1 MAGGRQRM
9 MQASWGFSSAAG
21 NAIDASAAFPAWWYL
36 RMLPGLVVIVALA
49 GSVQLFDS
57 PAAQSIQKPR
67 WSRMSGTG
75 KIASLG
81 CHNRLGR
88 GSPAMGR
95 FSARLATGS
104 IEA

>member
-1 MAGGRQRM
+1 
-9 MQASWGFSSAAG
+9 
-21 NAIDASAAFPAWWYL
+21 
-36 RMLPGLVVIVALA
+36 
-49 GSVQLFDS
+49 
-57 PAAQSIQKPR
+57 
-67 WSRMSGTG
+67 MSGTG

-81 CHNRLGR
+81 CHSRLGR